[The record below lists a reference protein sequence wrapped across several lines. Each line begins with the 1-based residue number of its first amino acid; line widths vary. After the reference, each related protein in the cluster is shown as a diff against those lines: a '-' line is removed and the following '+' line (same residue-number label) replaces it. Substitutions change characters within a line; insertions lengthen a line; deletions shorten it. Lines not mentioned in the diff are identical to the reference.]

1 MIIQYIKLFFGVI
14 IFSTFFSQ
22 NLFADKQSVPVDIS
36 SKDWCPKNMKA
47 WDEKEFNH
55 VFILIDRT
63 SFLESEQKA
72 WIKSSIFNEQF
83 ALNLEPY
90 TQISVM
96 FIDNTSVQEQKLIW
110 DGCRMKTGEDNTEW
124 KGDNIFDD
132 EAPPIVKGWYK
143 KFIGSWNG
151 INKKI
156 TSRTADNSFIYESI
170 VRAITDTEFQFN
182 SKDYKNRKLIV
193 VSDLLQ
199 FSKHLSFYAA
209 CKASASNKTMSKCS
223 SLEQIMSNQ
232 ANHDYIKFTKPKD
245 VKNLSVELLF
255 LNYEYEANEEIHT
268 SLIDLWGELFK
279 YMGIDIPTDQTEWV
293 TRQLRFG

>member
-96 FIDNTSVQEQKLIW
+96 FIDNTL
-110 DGCRMKTGEDNTEW
+110 
-124 KGDNIFDD
+124 
-132 EAPPIVKGWYK
+132 
-143 KFIGSWNG
+143 
-151 INKKI
+151 
-156 TSRTADNSFIYESI
+156 
-170 VRAITDTEFQFN
+170 
-182 SKDYKNRKLIV
+182 
-193 VSDLLQ
+193 
-199 FSKHLSFYAA
+199 
-209 CKASASNKTMSKCS
+209 
-223 SLEQIMSNQ
+223 
-232 ANHDYIKFTKPKD
+232 
-245 VKNLSVELLF
+245 
-255 LNYEYEANEEIHT
+255 
-268 SLIDLWGELFK
+268 SLIH
-279 YMGIDIPTDQTEWV
+279 I
-293 TRQLRFG
+293 